1 MLTLILCLIFG
12 PILLLIAANTVKF
25 AVITPISNGYTN
37 IMDWSIQF
45 KILMLIPLGVTC
57 YIVYIIT
64 QMINYYS
71 EVVA

>member
-12 PILLLIAANTVKF
+12 PVLLLITANIVKF
-25 AVITPISNGYTN
+25 AVINPISNGCTN

-57 YIVYIIT
+57 YIVYVIT

-71 EVVA
+71 AIGA